1 MLTILDTPQKP
12 ATGSLTERKSE
23 FIGQACHVEDQEAA
37 MAFVQKVRVQ
47 HPKARHV
54 CHCAIW
60 GPEGRTSERM
70 SDDGEPSGTA
80 GKPILEV
87 MRRQGVTD
95 CVLTVTRY
103 FGGILLGSGGLIRA
117 YSSAASLALKAAKQ
131 ARVLQTQRFTITVDY
146 PEYDPLRRLIRTS
159 GGQVETEDFTD
170 QVRLTYDLEPAAV
183 PAFHGRLDDLLQGR
197 AQPSALG
204 EGRRLIPLSGN
215 QASSAAGQAHAARR
229 RSSAM

>member
-23 FIGQACHVEDQEAA
+23 FIGQACHVEDQQAA
-37 MAFVQKVRVQ
+37 MAFVQEVRLQ

-60 GPEGRTSERM
+60 GLEGRTSERM

-80 GKPILEV
+80 CKPILEV
-87 MRRQGVTD
+87 MRRRGVTD

-131 ARVLQTQRFTITVDY
+131 AHVLPTQRFAITVDY

-159 GGQVETEDFTD
+159 GGHVETEDFTD
-170 QVRLTYDLEPAAV
+170 QVRLIYDLEPAAV
-183 PAFHGRLDDLLQGR
+183 PAFHGRLNDLLQGR
-197 AQPSALG
+197 AEPSALG
-204 EGRRLIPLSGN
+204 EGQRLIPLSGD
-215 QASSAAGQAHAARR
+215 QASSTT
-229 RSSAM
+229 

>member
-1 MLTILDTPQKP
+1 
-12 ATGSLTERKSE
+12 
-23 FIGQACHVEDQEAA
+23 

>member
-37 MAFVQKVRVQ
+37 MAFVQEVRVQ

-60 GPEGRTSERM
+60 GPEA
-70 SDDGEPSGTA
+70 SGTA

-146 PEYDPLRRLIRTS
+146 SEYDSLRRLIRTS

-170 QVRLTYDLEPAAV
+170 QVQLTYDLEPAAV

-197 AQPSALG
+197 TQPSALG

-215 QASSAAGQAHAARR
+215 QASSA
-229 RSSAM
+229 S

>member
-23 FIGQACHVEDQEAA
+23 FIGQACHVEDQDAA
-37 MAFVQKVRVQ
+37 MAFVQKVRLQ

-146 PEYDPLRRLIRTS
+146 SEYDSLRRLIRTS

-170 QVRLTYDLEPAAV
+170 QVQLTYDLEPAAV

-197 AQPSALG
+197 TQPSALR

-215 QASSAAGQAHAARR
+215 QASSA
-229 RSSAM
+229 S

>member
-23 FIGQACHVEDQEAA
+23 FIGQACHVEDQDAA
-37 MAFVQKVRVQ
+37 MAFVQKVRLQ

-87 MRRQGVTD
+87 MRRQGLTD

-117 YSSAASLALKAAKQ
+117 YSSAASLALKAAKS
-131 ARVLQTQRFTITVDY
+131 ARILLTQRFTITVDY
-146 PEYDPLRRLIRTS
+146 PEYDPLRRLIRNYE
-159 GGQVETEDFTD
+159 GNVETENFTD
-170 QVRLTYDLEPAAV
+170 RVRLTYDLEPTAV
-183 PAFHGRLDDLLQGR
+183 PAFDGRLDDLLQGR
-197 AQPSALG
+197 AQPNALG
-204 EGRRLIPLSGN
+204 EGRRLIPLSEDK
-215 QASSAAGQAHAARR
+215 ASSASR
-229 RSSAM
+229 

>member
-23 FIGQACHVEDQEAA
+23 FIGQACHVEDQDAA
-37 MAFVQKVRVQ
+37 MAFVQEVRLQ

-87 MRRQGVTD
+87 MRRQGLTD

-117 YSSAASLALKAAKQ
+117 YSSAASLALKAAKS
-131 ARVLQTQRFTITVDY
+131 ARILLTQRFTITVDY
-146 PEYDPLRRLIRTS
+146 PEYDPLRRLIRNYE
-159 GGQVETEDFTD
+159 GNVETENFTD
-170 QVRLTYDLEPAAV
+170 RVRLTYDLEPTAV
-183 PAFHGRLDDLLQGR
+183 PAFDGRLDDLLQGR
-197 AQPSALG
+197 AQPNALG
-204 EGRRLIPLSGN
+204 EGRRLIPLSEDK
-215 QASSAAGQAHAARR
+215 ASSASR
-229 RSSAM
+229 

>member
-23 FIGQACHVEDQEAA
+23 FIGQACHVEDQDAA
-37 MAFVQKVRVQ
+37 MAFVQKVRLQ

-87 MRRQGVTD
+87 MRRQGLTD

-117 YSSAASLALKAAKQ
+117 YSSAASLALEAARS
-131 ARVLQTQRFTITVDY
+131 ARVLPTQRFTITADY
-146 PEYDPLRRLIRTS
+146 PEYDSLCRLIRNS
-159 GGQVETEDFTD
+159 GGHVETEDFTD
-170 QVRLTYDLEPAAV
+170 RVRLTYDLEPAAV
-183 PAFHGRLDDLLQGR
+183 PSFDGRLADLLQGR

-204 EGRRLIPLSGN
+204 EGRRLIPLSEDR
-215 QASSAAGQAHAARR
+215 ASSA
-229 RSSAM
+229 S

>member
-37 MAFVQKVRVQ
+37 MAFVQEVRLQ

-87 MRRQGVTD
+87 MRRQGLTD

-131 ARVLQTQRFTITVDY
+131 ARVLPTQRFAITVDY

-159 GGQVETEDFTD
+159 GGHVETEDFTD

-197 AQPSALG
+197 AEPSALG
-204 EGRRLIPLSGN
+204 EGQRLIPLSGD
-215 QASSAAGQAHAARR
+215 QASSAT
-229 RSSAM
+229 

>member
-1 MLTILDTPQKP
+1 M
-12 ATGSLTERKSE
+12 GSLTERKSE

-87 MRRQGVTD
+87 MRRQGLTD

-131 ARVLQTQRFTITVDY
+131 ARVLPTQRFTITVDY